1 MAVAVALRT
10 MERRPPLWLEKEMDE
25 KNRRILEVLQRDART
40 PIKAIAAKVGLARS
54 SVRERLLRM
63 ERDGLIRG
71 YRVELGLPGAGG
83 IVEAFLLL
91 RLDKTPSPRTIARIV
106 GSPHVVRCS
115 SVGGETDVVVEVR
128 VTDIATLNR
137 VRDEIADY
145 PNVADLTTAL
155 ILKRDK

>member
-1 MAVAVALRT
+1 
-10 MERRPPLWLEKEMDE
+10 MDE

-40 PIKAIAAKVGLARS
+40 PIKTIAAKVGMARS

-71 YRVELGLPGAGG
+71 YRVELGLPGSAG

-106 GSPHVVRCS
+106 ASPHVVRCS

-128 VTDIATLNR
+128 VTDIATLN
-137 VRDEIADY
+137 
-145 PNVADLTTAL
+145 
-155 ILKRDK
+155 

>member
-1 MAVAVALRT
+1 
-10 MERRPPLWLEKEMDE
+10 MDE

-40 PIKAIAAKVGLARS
+40 PIKAIAATVGLARS

-71 YRVELGLPGAGG
+71 YRVELGSAGDPG

-106 GSPHVVRCS
+106 TSPHVVRCS